1 MKHQLPDALQIPN
14 AELSQN
20 NIPSH
25 LSATI
30 SLLLT
35 LIFVYS
41 SLIQETLLQVSSKEV
56 DK

>member
-41 SLIQETLLQVSSKEV
+41 SLTQETLLQVSSKEV

>member
-1 MKHQLPDALQIPN
+1 MKHQLPDALQISN

-41 SLIQETLLQVSSKEV
+41 SLTQETLLQVSSKEV